1 MNSKNYT
8 DWQIIEYKKRK
19 YIFNPYLFGRGAWA
33 ILTANNKP
41 GKYVEKSLQ
50 RELNQFYFQRDELP
64 TMQERFRN
72 ASAEEREKLRD
83 ISISWLQ
90 LKIKGIQQGIGVP
103 QTLTPEY
110 KQFVEGG
117 LYLYV
122 YDAKYKDILPIWDKF
137 PLTIVLEKYNE
148 GFLGLNLHYL
158 DTNIRLGLLGQLIE
172 RYGTD
177 NRETNMKRL
186 YLQYENIKKSTP
198 FKPCIKRYLSSHVQ
212 SKILPIQAHEWVFAA
227 IVSIPQFQKQK
238 SKKK

>member
-1 MNSKNYT
+1 MFARDSQET
-8 DWQIIEYKKRK
+8 E
-19 YIFNPYLFGRGAWA
+19 GAWA

-158 DTNIRLGLLGQLIE
+158 DTNIRLGLLGQLIVILDE
-172 RYGTD
+172 ARRGQVLSLK
-177 NRETNMKRL
+177 EKMKHALFVVMSAYATSLVSLLPL
-186 YLQYENIKKSTP
+186 YWASAGL
-198 FKPCIKRYLSSHVQ
+198 FKGF
-212 SKILPIQAHEWVFAA
+212 AEWAED
-227 IVSIPQFQKQK
+227 S
-238 SKKK
+238 